1 MFVIV
6 KSGPDTQDGK
16 RGVKLARDMSADIC
30 LIQNAVY
37 FARKESLEGF
47 CGKVYIL
54 DKDAGLRG
62 MKDDELEKGIKKI
75 DYDGF
80 VELMAEEDKV
90 LGMF

>member
-16 RGVKLARDMSADIC
+16 RGVKLARDMAADIC

-37 FARKESLEGF
+37 FARKERLDGF
-47 CGKVYIL
+47 CGTVYLL

-62 MKDDELEKGIKKI
+62 LKDDELETGIKKI

-80 VELMAEEDKV
+80 VDLMAEEDKV